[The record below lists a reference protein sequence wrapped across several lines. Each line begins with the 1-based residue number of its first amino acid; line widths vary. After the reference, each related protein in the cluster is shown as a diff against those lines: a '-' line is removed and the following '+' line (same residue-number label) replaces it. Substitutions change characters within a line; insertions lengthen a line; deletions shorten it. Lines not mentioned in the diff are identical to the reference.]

1 MKKILIAL
9 DYDPTAQKVAEVGFS
24 LGNIQH
30 SEITLLNVIR
40 NPAYYGSTMYD
51 PIMGFSG
58 YTNLDFLGPDILED
72 IKKTSLNFLEK
83 TKHHLRNDKIK
94 ILVKEGNVAETIL
107 ESAKELK
114 SDIIVMGS
122 HSRRW
127 LENILMGSITEHVL
141 HHTTIP
147 LFIIPTKKV
156 NIF

>member
-30 SEITLLNVIR
+30 TEITLLNVIR

-51 PIMGFSG
+51 PIMGFAG

-72 IKKTSLNFLEK
+72 LKKSSLNFLEK
-83 TKHHLRNDKIK
+83 SRHHLGNDKIK
-94 ILVKEGNVAETIL
+94 ILVKEGDAAETIL
-107 ESAKELK
+107 ETAIELK
-114 SDIIVMGS
+114 TDIIVMGS

-147 LFIIPTKKV
+147 LFIIPTKKT

>member
-30 SEITLLNVIR
+30 AEITLLNIIR

-51 PIMGFSG
+51 PIMGFAG
-58 YTNLDFLGPDILED
+58 YTNLDFLSPDILED
-72 IKKTSLNFLEK
+72 LKKTSLHFLEK
-83 TKHHLRNDKIK
+83 SRHHLGNDKIK
-94 ILVKEGNVAETIL
+94 ILVKEGDAAETIL
-107 ESAKELK
+107 ETAKELK
-114 SDIIVMGS
+114 TDIIVMGS

-147 LFIIPTKKV
+147 MFIIPTKKQ